1 MTLIE
6 EINIETCTVR
16 FYDGIDFDMIRDHNK
31 EELLIF
37 FIDNWIDSYKQWE
50 RDKKI
55 DNILDDIV
63 EDFNPSTIENNWIS
77 VYQTSGNLE
86 MTYLTIKSKLL
97 ERKSFFEPWR
107 TLA

>member
-6 EINIETCTVR
+6 EINIETCIVR
-16 FYDGIDFDMIRDHNK
+16 FYDGIDFDMIRDHKK
-31 EELLIF
+31 EEFLIF
-37 FIDNWIDSYKQWE
+37 FIDNWLDSYKQWE

-55 DNILDDIV
+55 DSLLTDIDD
-63 EDFNPSTIENNWIS
+63 DFNPRTMENNWIA

-97 ERKSFFEPWR
+97 ERKPFFEPWK